1 MRRFVLALAVLTATP
16 GLVSCGGARDAT
28 DKELSELR
36 SDLTKLRS
44 DQSRTTERL
53 DALEIAR
60 GGLRSGGAAAAIDAP
75 SAPRPIDSD
84 RPDLAVVR
92 LAPDVDADDPSA
104 DAPPLSVR
112 SVGPGGVVIDRGA
125 KGKTTGGAQD
135 DLDRGL
141 ELYKAKSWDKA
152 LEIFSGFLVK
162 NPDHPSA
169 EIAAYYR
176 GECLLAKGDTRRA
189 VEQLEAVA
197 VTYPQGT
204 RAADALLR
212 AAQGYVKLGERD
224 SADATKKKLLA
235 TYPGSDAA
243 KKLAGSGSAK
253 KSGSAKSGSEKK
265 KP

>member
-1 MRRFVLALAVLTATP
+1 MRWCAFALAVLFAAP

-44 DQSRTTERL
+44 DQSRTQERL

-60 GGLRSGGAAAAIDAP
+60 GGPGSSAPVSDAAP
-75 SAPRPIDSD
+75 APRPIDID

-92 LAPDVDADDPSA
+92 LAPDADPDDPDADTPR
-104 DAPPLSVR
+104 PIVR
-112 SVGPGGVVIDRGA
+112 SVGSGGTIIDRGA
-125 KGKTTGGAQD
+125 KVKTVGGAQD
-135 DLDRGL
+135 DLDKGI

-152 LEIFSGFLVK
+152 LEVFSGFLVK

-169 EIAAYYR
+169 EIAAFYR
-176 GECLLAKGDTRRA
+176 GECLLARGEARRA
-189 VEQLEAVA
+189 VEQYEAVA
-197 VTYPQGT
+197 TSYPQGT
-204 RAADALLR
+204 RAPDALLR
-212 AAQGYVKLGERD
+212 AAQAYVKLGERD

-235 TYPGSDAA
+235 NYPGSDAA
-243 KKLAGSGSAK
+243 KKLAGGGSK
-253 KSGSAKSGSEKK
+253 KSGSEKK

>member
-1 MRRFVLALAVLTATP
+1 MRCCAFALAVLFATP

-28 DKELSELR
+28 EKELSELR

-44 DQSRTTERL
+44 DQSRTQERL

-60 GGLRSGGAAAAIDAP
+60 GALRSGAAASDAP
-75 SAPRPIDSD
+75 PASKPIDPD

-92 LAPDVDADDPSA
+92 LAPETDPDDTDADTPR
-104 DAPPLSVR
+104 PVVR
-112 SVGPGGVVIDRGA
+112 SVGSGGTIVERGT

-152 LEIFSGFLVK
+152 LEVFSGFLVK

-169 EIAAYYR
+169 DIATFYR
-176 GECLLAKGDTRRA
+176 GECFLAKGDARRA
-189 VEQLEAVA
+189 VEQFEAVA
-197 VTYPQGT
+197 STYPQSG
-204 RAADALLR
+204 RAPDAMLR
-212 AAQGYVKLGERD
+212 AAQAYVKLGD
-224 SADATKKKLLA
+224 KASADQTKKKLLS

-243 KKLAGSGSAK
+243 KKLASSGSG
-253 KSGSAKSGSEKK
+253 KK

>member
-1 MRRFVLALAVLTATP
+1 MRRLVLALAVLIAAP
-16 GLVSCGGARDAT
+16 ALVSCGGARDAT

-44 DQSRTTERL
+44 DQSRTQERL

-60 GGLRSGGAAAAIDAP
+60 GGLRGGGAAAIDA
-75 SAPRPIDSD
+75 APTSKPVDLD

-92 LAPDVDADDPSA
+92 LAPEVDPDDANA
-104 DAPPLSVR
+104 DAPPLSLR
-112 SVGPGGVVIDRGA
+112 SVGPGGTIIERGA

-141 ELYKAKSWDKA
+141 ELYRAKSWDKA
-152 LEIFSGFLVK
+152 LEVFSGFLVK

-169 EIAAYYR
+169 EIAAFYR
-176 GECLLAKGDTRRA
+176 GECLLAKGEARRA
-189 VEQLEAVA
+189 VEQFEAVA
-197 VTYPQGT
+197 VTYPQGS
-204 RAADALLR
+204 RAPDALLR
-212 AAQGYVKLGERD
+212 AAQAYVKLGERD
-224 SADATKKKLLA
+224 NADATKKKLLA

-253 KSGSAKSGSEKK
+253 KSGSEKK

>member
-1 MRRFVLALAVLTATP
+1 MRCGVLALAVLIAAP

-28 DKELSELR
+28 DKELAELR

-44 DQSRTTERL
+44 DQSRTQERL

-60 GGLRSGGAAAAIDAP
+60 GGLRSVGGAALDP
-75 SAPRPIDSD
+75 VPTSKPIDSD

-92 LAPDVDADDPSA
+92 LAPDPDADDS

-112 SVGPGGVVIDRGA
+112 SVGPGGTIVERSA
-125 KGKTTGGAQD
+125 KGKSTGGAQD
-135 DLDRGL
+135 DLDHGL

-152 LEIFSGFLVK
+152 LEVFSGFLVK

-176 GECLLAKGDTRRA
+176 GECLLAKGDPRRA
-189 VEQLEAVA
+189 AEQFEGVA
-197 VTYPQGT
+197 LTYPQGT
-204 RAADALLR
+204 RAPDALLR
-212 AAQGYVKLGERD
+212 AAQAYVKLGERD
-224 SADATKKKLLA
+224 HADAAKKKLLA
-235 TYPGSDAA
+235 AYPGSDAA
-243 KKLAGSGSAK
+243 KKLASSGNAK
-253 KSGSAKSGSEKK
+253 KSGSEKK

>member
-1 MRRFVLALAVLTATP
+1 MRWCAFALAVLIAAP

-28 DKELSELR
+28 EKELSELR
-36 SDLTKLRS
+36 SELTKLRS
-44 DQSRTTERL
+44 DQSRTQERL

-60 GGLRSGGAAAAIDAP
+60 GGLRGAAAVSDGGP
-75 SAPRPIDSD
+75 APRPIDPD

-92 LAPDVDADDPSA
+92 LAPDADPDDPDADTPR
-104 DAPPLSVR
+104 PVVR
-112 SVGPGGVVIDRGA
+112 SVGAGGTIVERGV

-141 ELYKAKSWDKA
+141 DLYKAKSWDRA
-152 LEIFSGFLVK
+152 LEVLSGFLVK

-169 EIAAYYR
+169 EIAAFYR
-176 GECLLAKGDTRRA
+176 GECLLAKGDARRA
-189 VEQLEAVA
+189 AEQFEGVA
-197 VTYPQGT
+197 SSYPQGS
-204 RAADALLR
+204 RAPDALLR
-212 AAQGYVKLGERD
+212 AAQAYVKLGEKD
-224 SADATKKKLLA
+224 TADATKKKLLA

-253 KSGSAKSGSEKK
+253 KSGSEKK

>member
-1 MRRFVLALAVLTATP
+1 MRRFALALAALIAAP
-16 GLVSCGGARDAT
+16 CLVSCGGARDAT

-44 DQSRTTERL
+44 DQSRTQERL

-60 GGLRSGGAAAAIDAP
+60 GGLRSVGAAPIDPLP
-75 SAPRPIDSD
+75 SSRPIDPD

-92 LAPDVDADDPSA
+92 LAPEVDPDEANP
-104 DAPPLSVR
+104 DAPPLSLR
-112 SVGPGGVVIDRGA
+112 SVGPGGVVVDRGA

-141 ELYKAKSWDKA
+141 ELYKAKSWDKT
-152 LEIFSGFLVK
+152 LEVLSGFLVK

-176 GECLLAKGDTRRA
+176 GECLLAKGDARRA
-189 VEQLEAVA
+189 VEQFEAVA
-197 VTYPQGT
+197 VTYPQGS
-204 RAADALLR
+204 RAPDALLR
-212 AAQGYVKLGERD
+212 AAQAYVKLGERD

-243 KKLAGSGSAK
+243 KKLSGSAK
-253 KSGSAKSGSEKK
+253 KSGSEKK

>member
-1 MRRFVLALAVLTATP
+1 MRRFVLALAVLIAAP

-28 DKELSELR
+28 EKELSELR
-36 SDLTKLRS
+36 SDLAKLRS
-44 DQSRTTERL
+44 DQSRTQERL

-60 GGLRSGGAAAAIDAP
+60 GGLRGGGAAATDGP
-75 SAPRPIDSD
+75 SPPSPSDPD

-92 LAPDVDADDPSA
+92 LAPDADSDDTDADTPR
-104 DAPPLSVR
+104 PVVR
-112 SVGPGGVVIDRGA
+112 SVGAGGTIVERGA

-152 LEIFSGFLVK
+152 LEVLSGFLVK

-169 EIAAYYR
+169 EIAAFYR
-176 GECLLAKGDTRRA
+176 GECLLAKGDARRA
-189 VEQLEAVA
+189 AEQFEAVA
-197 VTYPQGT
+197 SNYPQAS
-204 RAADALLR
+204 RAPDALLR
-212 AAQGYVKLGERD
+212 AAQAYVKLGERD
-224 SADATKKKLLA
+224 TADATKKRLLA

-243 KKLAGSGSAK
+243 KKLANSGSAK
-253 KSGSAKSGSEKK
+253 KSGSEKK